1 MGCPPQIPP
10 LYALDRTRESGKK
23 MNIPT
28 PSDANLPG
36 TRPDAHQPAILI
48 VENEVSNRILI
59 ERVLSTRG
67 YRCISA
73 SNGQEALDI
82 LDHERVDLIL
92 TDLSMPVLDGYR
104 TAQLIRARPA
114 LAHVPIVAVT
124 AYALNDE
131 NEAAI
136 QMGCNEYLT
145 KPFKPRQLLEVVDRL
160 LSQR

>member
-1 MGCPPQIPP
+1 
-10 LYALDRTRESGKK
+10 
-23 MNIPT
+23 MNAHVEPGG
-28 PSDANLPG
+28 AHAAG
-36 TRPDAHQPAILI
+36 TRQPTILV

-73 SNGQEALDI
+73 SNGLEALSI
-82 LDHERVDLIL
+82 LDTEQVDLIL

-104 TAQLIRARPA
+104 ATQLIRARPNME
-114 LAHVPIVAVT
+114 HVPIVAVT

-131 NEAAI
+131 SEAAMRI
-136 QMGCNEYLT
+136 GCNEYLT

-160 LSQR
+160 LPG

>member
-1 MGCPPQIPP
+1 
-10 LYALDRTRESGKK
+10 
-23 MNIPT
+23 MNTYSEPGSQAADLRQPT
-28 PSDANLPG
+28 
-36 TRPDAHQPAILI
+36 ILI

-73 SNGQEALDI
+73 SNGLEALNM
-82 LDHERVDLIL
+82 LDTEQVDLIL

-104 TAQLIRARPA
+104 ATQLIRARPNM
-114 LAHVPIVAVT
+114 AHVPIVAVT

-131 NEAAI
+131 NEAAMQI
-136 QMGCNEYLT
+136 GCTEYLT

-160 LSQR
+160 LPR